1 LFTTGRPAD
10 DRKPGTSVGLALHQ
24 VREARAPT
32 ILLLEDSDI
41 DAELITLQLERA
53 DRRFV
58 IVRATERASYV
69 GRLGDADVVLAD
81 YSVPGFE
88 GMEALDLCQSKAPDT
103 PFIFVSGVIGEEF
116 ATDALKRGA
125 TDYVMKH
132 RLNRLPA
139 ALDRALK
146 EADDRRRARLAE
158 GRLGE
163 SQRRLQATVDN
174 VQVGILEVDPITGII
189 LRANPALHRMLGYS
203 DQSLVAL
210 QAKSILLD
218 DEARESAAKPP
229 PAGTRVVRQEKRLVG
244 QAGEVI
250 WADMSSVFVA
260 GSGVSRGYVLTS
272 ILDITNRKHTEEALR
287 ESELKLRLAAE
298 AARLGNWEF
307 DPRGG
312 QLILDAR
319 CRLLCGF
326 SADESIDYQSFIRRC
341 HFDDRPRL
349 RTAIAE
355 ALRPGGSGR
364 LAQEF
369 RTVTP
374 ERRVYWLAILGQAVV
389 EDGISTRFVGFLQD
403 ITRQK
408 RTEEALQR
416 SNEVLEARVLERTLQ
431 RDRTWQLSRDL
442 MMVADPQL
450 VPVAVNPA
458 WSAILD
464 WTESELF
471 KLGLVEL
478 LHPDDETVVQDEL
491 HRLRKGLTTQSFE
504 ARLRHRDDSYRAIS
518 WTWVLAEGS
527 IYAVGRDVTDEKLA
541 HDRLR
546 QAQKIETIGQLTGG
560 VAHDFNNLLT
570 VIVGNLESV
579 HRHLRKMPEAPA
591 TVRIERATENAMQG
605 AQRASV
611 LTQRLLAFSRRQP
624 LRPRPLNLN
633 KLISGMSDLLVRTLG
648 AHITIDVVPA
658 ADLWFAM
665 VDPNQLENS
674 ILNLAINARDAM
686 ANGGRLTIA
695 TANITL
701 DRSQTLQIP
710 ELPPGQYV
718 TVGIYDTGS
727 GMSDETIARAFEPF
741 FTTKDVGHGT
751 GLGLSQVYG
760 FVKQSGGHVRITSD
774 LGQGTLVRIYLPRE
788 LTIAEEAEGDS
799 TVPVAAPESEGN
811 ETILVVEDNEEVRA
825 YSTSVL
831 QELGYSVVQAANGAA
846 ALQALRRNSEIRLLF
861 TDVGLPEG
869 MNGRQLADAARDE
882 RPEIKVLFTSG
893 YEDGA
898 ITQDH
903 RVETGID
910 LISKPF
916 SFQDL
921 AERVRAALDSRRAG
935 DAPSRFRA
943 GPAA

>member
-1 LFTTGRPAD
+1 MVE
-10 DRKPGTSVGLALHQ
+10 SALHQ
-24 VREARAPT
+24 VREVRAPT
-32 ILLLEDSDI
+32 ILLLEDSNI
-41 DAELITLQLERA
+41 DAELITLQLERT
-53 DRRFV
+53 DRRFL

-69 GRLGDADVVLAD
+69 ARLGDADVVLAD

-88 GMEALDLCQSKAPDT
+88 GMEALDLCQDRAPDT

-125 TDYVMKH
+125 TDYVVKH

-139 ALDRALK
+139 ALDRALN
-146 EADDRRRARLAE
+146 EADERRRARLAE

-174 VQVGILEVDPITGII
+174 VQVGILEVEPVTGII
-189 LRANPALHRMLGYS
+189 LRANPALHRMLGYG
-203 DQSLVAL
+203 DQSLVGL
-210 QAKSILLD
+210 QATSILLD
-218 DEARESAAKPP
+218 GEGRESAAKTP

-244 QAGEVI
+244 QAGKVI
-250 WADMSSVFVA
+250 WADMSSVFVV
-260 GSGVSRGYVLTS
+260 GSGAARGYVLTS

-307 DPRGG
+307 DPRNGR
-312 QLILDAR
+312 LVLDER
-319 CRLLCGF
+319 CRSLCGF
-326 SADESIDYQSFIRRC
+326 SSDEPVDYQTFIRRC
-341 HFDDRPRL
+341 HLDDRPRL

-355 ALRPGGSGR
+355 ALRAGSSGR

-369 RTVTP
+369 RTITR
-374 ERRVYWLAILGQAVV
+374 ERRLFWLAILGQAVM
-389 EDGISTRFVGFLQD
+389 ENGISTRFVGFLQD

-408 RTEEALQR
+408 RTEEALLR

-471 KLGLVEL
+471 KLGIIEL
-478 LHPDDETVVQDEL
+478 LHPDDEGVVQEEL
-491 HRLRKGLTTQSFE
+491 QRLRKGLTTQSFE
-504 ARLRHRDDSYRAIS
+504 ARLRHRDDNYRTIS

-579 HRHLRKMPEAPA
+579 HRHLRKMPDGPA
-591 TVRIERATENAMQG
+591 AVRIERAAENAMQG

-624 LRPRPLNLN
+624 LRPRSLDLN
-633 KLISGMSDLLVRTLG
+633 KLISGMSDLLIRTLG

-658 ADLWFAM
+658 SDLWFAM
-665 VDPNQLENS
+665 ADPNQLENS
-674 ILNLAINARDAM
+674 ILNLAVNARDAM
-686 ANGGRLTIA
+686 SGGGRLTIA

-727 GMSDETIARAFEPF
+727 GMSTETIARAFEPF

-788 LTIAEEAEGDS
+788 MTIAEEADGGS
-799 TVPVAAPESEGN
+799 AAPMAAPGSEGN
-811 ETILVVEDNEEVRA
+811 EMILVVEDNEEVRA
-825 YSTSVL
+825 YSASVL

-846 ALQALRRNSEIRLLF
+846 ALQALRHNSEIRLLF

-882 RPEIKVLFTSG
+882 WPEIKVLFTSG

-898 ITQDH
+898 VTRDH
-903 RVETGID
+903 RVEVDVD

-916 SFQDL
+916 SYQDL

-935 DAPSRFRA
+935 DTPSRFRI
-943 GPAA
+943 GPSA